1 MSYRLL
7 AAATNHPDPVN
18 PYVGVFNA
26 RSIGALADRDVT
38 VDAVVPRPFA
48 PPIGPYSSY
57 RRIPRTSPARGYTVH
72 HPRFLYAIPKRLG
85 YGLTGRS
92 YASRVPAYA
101 DRTFDRP
108 DVVHG
113 FHLYPD
119 AYGFSDYCDDRDVPL
134 FATAHGTLLN
144 QFESYS
150 RGVRSKIRAT
160 LRACERVLCV
170 SDALEKRVRE
180 YCPDADTAVV
190 PIGADP
196 SRFPTDQ
203 TDQIRHELDIPDES
217 PVVLF
222 CGHFSRQK
230 GVDDLIETL
239 PTLAETDAHYFFTGR
254 DGDRRVPLETAIVD
268 AGLAD
273 RATVMCDVP
282 PLALRRLFAVADVF
296 VLPSHSEG
304 RPTVI
309 YEAMA
314 ARTAVLAT
322 SVGGVPEQVTD
333 GETGVVIPP
342 GEPDALAHELELL
355 CADPGQRE
363 TFATAGLERLRDHGW
378 TWTDHAAR
386 LDRHYREAID
396 R

>member
-26 RSIGALADRDVT
+26 RSIGALVDRELR

-48 PPIGPYSSY
+48 PPVGPYSSY
-57 RRIPRTSPARGYTVH
+57 RRIPRTSPAQGYTVH

-119 AYGFSDYCDDRDVPL
+119 AYGFSGYCDDHDVPL

-144 QFESYS
+144 QFDSFG

-170 SDALEKRVRE
+170 SDALEERVQER
-180 YCPDADTAVV
+180 CPTADTAVV

-203 TDQIRHELDIPDES
+203 TGQIRHELGIPEDG

-222 CGHFSRQK
+222 CGQFSRQK
-230 GVDDLIETL
+230 GIDELIEVL
-239 PTLAETDAHYFFTGR
+239 PALAETDAHYFFTGR
-254 DGDRRVPLETAIVD
+254 DGDRRVPLETAIVE
-268 AGLAD
+268 AGLTN

-282 PLALRRLFAVADVF
+282 PLALRRLFAIADVF
-296 VLPSHSEG
+296 VLPSYSEG
-304 RPTVI
+304 RPTVV

-314 ARTAVLAT
+314 AETAVLAT
-322 SVGGVPEQVTD
+322 SVGGVPEQVAD
-333 GETGVVIPP
+333 GETGVLIPP
-342 GEPDALAHELELL
+342 GEPDELYRELEAL
-355 CADPGQRE
+355 CAQPSRCDA
-363 TFATAGLERLRDHGW
+363 FARAGLERLRERGW
-378 TWTDHAAR
+378 TWDDHATR